1 MSTFLALKKY
11 MRVKKR
17 EPLISAVPVSNTPQ
31 AFFFST
37 EIQGTETLGAIDFP
51 PQKDSGLK

>member
-17 EPLISAVPVSNTPQ
+17 EPLISAEPVSNTLQ
-31 AFFFST
+31 AFF
-37 EIQGTETLGAIDFP
+37 LA
-51 PQKDSGLK
+51 QKYWALKL